1 MRVLVIDDECAI
13 LEMISEML
21 EPIGYEVFSAA
32 DGREGMEMIRNT
44 PNIDIVITD
53 LIMPDK
59 DGLETIG
66 ELKEGFPETKI
77 LAISGGGQT
86 PPEIY
91 LRLGQNLGADLTLR
105 KPFTERQLL
114 ECLEAIV

>member
-1 MRVLVIDDECAI
+1 MRVLVIDDERAI
-13 LEMISEML
+13 LEMISDML
-21 EPIGYEVFSAA
+21 EPEGYEVLRAT
-32 DGREGMEMIRNT
+32 DGRQGMDMIRNT
-44 PNIDIVITD
+44 PDIDIVITD
-53 LIMPDK
+53 LIMPEK

-66 ELKEGFPETKI
+66 ELKEDFPKTKI

-105 KPFTERQLL
+105 KPFTEKQLL
-114 ECLEAIV
+114 ECLEAMV